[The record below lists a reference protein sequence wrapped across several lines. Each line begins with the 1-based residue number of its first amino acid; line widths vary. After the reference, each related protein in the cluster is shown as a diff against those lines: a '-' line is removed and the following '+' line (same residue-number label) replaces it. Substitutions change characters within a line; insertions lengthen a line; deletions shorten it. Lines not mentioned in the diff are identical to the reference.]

1 MERRGNSPLCFVLN
15 KKSKKGEKVV
25 DKGRKRCYISK
36 AVCGTPRV
44 KEKTSKKKQKRLDK
58 WLRMW

>member
-1 MERRGNSPLCFVLN
+1 MREQRADKTVKRD
-15 KKSKKGEKVV
+15 KDGEKWKKKV

-44 KEKTSKKKQKRLDK
+44 KEKTSKKEVKKA
-58 WLRMW
+58 